1 MTTKIRCPIVMTNLR
16 SQNVTTLSK
25 NEIRSQNVVAD
36 EDTIR
41 VCRYLVFGGGLKVIA
56 YIPG

>member
-1 MTTKIRCPIVMTNLR
+1 MTNFR

-36 EDTIR
+36 EDTITIE
-41 VCRYLVFGGGLKVIA
+41 YFHAKNYFEHNEISQSNNGIGMGF
-56 YIPG
+56 

>member
-1 MTTKIRCPIVMTNLR
+1 MTNFR

-36 EDTIR
+36 EDTISTLDDSIDR
-41 VCRYLVFGGGLKVIA
+41 SGDSGKAAEGT
-56 YIPG
+56 

>member
-1 MTTKIRCPIVMTNLR
+1 MTNFR

-36 EDTIR
+36 EDTLSIKKAKS
-41 VCRYLVFGGGLKVIA
+41 LKINFEV
-56 YIPG
+56 